1 MSLTEIHRQMV
12 EGLLRRPSFAGACP
26 LCKRPNCA
34 KFLGN
39 YHRTVVTEDGTRINK
54 FPVFRYQC
62 TAQRRKLGQHRTF
75 SLLPAPLIPYRRPSQ
90 HFVMAVMKIWSD
102 AQLTLDLRLER
113 ISHLFAAGS
122 AAETLGTSHGYDY
135 AGLLLETGQKLSL
148 WKGIPF
154 ANLTQIVNWIVAYS
168 GGAVALSLDYY
179 AAHGSFK
186 QNSQFLFG
194 TPSQFRGRPRS
205 P

>member
-1 MSLTEIHRQMV
+1 MV
-12 EGLLRRPSFAGACP
+12 ADLLAHPSFDSACP
-26 LCKRPNCA
+26 LCGRPNCA

-39 YHRTVVTEDGTRINK
+39 YHRTVVTEDGTRINN
-54 FPVFRYQC
+54 FPVFRYKC
-62 TAQRRKLGQHRTF
+62 TAQRRKPGQHRTF

-90 HFVMAVMKIWSD
+90 NFVMTVMQGWIATQQTIDQK
-102 AQLTLDLRLER
+102 LER
-113 ISHLFAAGS
+113 ISHLLAAGS
-122 AAETLGTSHGYDY
+122 VAETLGASHGYDY

-148 WKGIPF
+148 WKGISF
-154 ANLTQIVNWIVAYS
+154 TDLTQIVNWIAAYC
-168 GGAVALSLDYY
+168 GGALALSLDYY

-194 TPSQFRGRPRS
+194 TPSQFRSRPRS